1 MPNQGR
7 PAAPSLPPVD
17 EATVPFSELFNTGFD
32 RTIVDVT
39 AQLADRSIFVTSN
52 GRRFRLESIP
62 DPGPVQARLPGTSPI
77 ASAPTQPPPASR
89 PTAAAPPDPPPI
101 AELLAPDSVP
111 GWGRSPSN
119 ARSHSYFPSG
129 YSVRPGQ
136 PGGAAPGAQPN
147 TPTQQVTTM
156 MSQLEIN
163 RFTAV
168 PLYGESD
175 GGVQAAETLTDPNL
189 APRSPPDSTSPTSPS
204 LSYIQPPPNPQ
215 RPSSQAP
222 YDGNSSSAPVFWS
235 NIDYASYTAQ
245 TNIHLQNSRQTA
257 VTLSGLPSLMEDST
271 PIPPPPPSSHRV
283 SDPFLG
289 PTHAIPPH
297 RASDPAVST
306 LTSLPPPLHRT
317 SDPFS
322 MLSAV
327 SSEKELWE
335 GGGSSQFHGNR
346 SGRGSGSGNGYDYSY
361 PPAAVPA
368 SSASAPPSVSG
379 GRHLSYGTMGGG
391 ASNDIDTLTPVVVH
405 DTPLAP
411 STSSDGAS
419 TGRDNVLP
427 GEDVLFDGPVRSSQ
441 TLSATVFREGVLKV
455 FRNTLTNDLRFY
467 CKVDNDSETYWMKA
481 SNAQLVPAYAYDQ
494 RLSNVVYIRDTQNDK
509 GNGNVQ
515 VLQGN
520 GLPSAF
526 YQFSSL
532 KELFDFQAKL
542 TGQKVVLDIGSVR
555 MVTLSK
561 ANSRSSTVYSGA
573 RLQIWHEA
581 EGRRNTQSD
590 VASFVTAG
598 TALSG
603 PLRERTVAS
612 SSRLMMY
619 LGRLGQYVTVYV
631 TDDLEV
637 VPDGPT
643 LVKLKPRKSSI
654 PFSKKGSRFT
664 WVKAHHEQNHG
675 TEVAGLD
682 ISGKVV
688 EVDVDDYD
696 SYKTF
701 EIEFENSPSQDNFL
715 RKWDEVIRERRLQ
728 RTRLAQI
735 DEDMNRAVF
744 TGRQARVIK
753 T

>member
-7 PAAPSLPPVD
+7 PAALGLPPVD
-17 EATVPFSELFNTGFD
+17 EAIVPFSELFNNGFD
-32 RTIVDVT
+32 RGAVDVT

-52 GRRFRLESIP
+52 GRRFRLETIP
-62 DPGPVQARLPGTSPI
+62 DPGTVQTRAPDTSPI
-77 ASAPTQPPPASR
+77 SSAPAQPPPVSS
-89 PTAAAPPDPPPI
+89 PTAVAPLDLPPI

-119 ARSHSYFPSG
+119 ASPHSHSHSG

-136 PGGAAPGAQPN
+136 PGGPTPGAQPN
-147 TPTQQVTTM
+147 TPTQEVTTM
-156 MSQLEIN
+156 MSQLDVG
-163 RFTAV
+163 RFSAA
-168 PLYGESD
+168 PLYRESD
-175 GGVQAAETLTDPNL
+175 GGVQAAETLTDPYL
-189 APRSPPDSTSPTSPS
+189 APRSPLDSTSPTSPR
-204 LSYIQPPPNPQ
+204 LSYMQPPSNPQ
-215 RPSSQAP
+215 RSSYGTL
-222 YDGNSSSAPVFWS
+222 YDNSSISAPVHWS
-235 NIDYASYTAQ
+235 NVDYASYTAQ
-245 TNIHLQNSRQTA
+245 TNVHLQNSRQTA
-257 VTLSGLPSLMEDST
+257 VALSGLPSLMEDST
-271 PIPPPPPSSHRV
+271 PIPPPPQSSHRTSDLFFAPADAISPHGTSNFVV
-283 SDPFLG
+283 SSLTSSSP
-289 PTHAIPPH
+289 PPH
-297 RASDPAVST
+297 RA
-306 LTSLPPPLHRT
+306 

-335 GGGSSQFHGNR
+335 GGSSSNQTRGNR
-346 SGRGSGSGNGYDYSY
+346 SGSGRGSSY
-361 PPAAVPA
+361 HYAHLPLAVPTP
-368 SSASAPPSVSG
+368 SAPAPPSVAG
-379 GRHLSYGTMGGG
+379 GRHPSYGTIGGG
-391 ASNDIDTLTPVVVH
+391 VGNDIDTLTPVVVH
-405 DTPLAP
+405 QPLAP

-427 GEDVLFDGPVRSSQ
+427 GEDVLFDGPVGSAQ
-441 TLSATVFREGVLKV
+441 TLNAGVFREGVLKV
-455 FRNTLTNDLRFY
+455 FRNTITKDLRFY
-467 CKVDNDSETYWMKA
+467 CRVDRESETYWMKA

-494 RLSNVVYIRDTQNDK
+494 RLSNIVYIRDTQSDK
-509 GNGNVQ
+509 GNGYMQ
-515 VLQGN
+515 AAQGN
-520 GLPSAF
+520 GRPSGI
-526 YQFSSL
+526 YRFSSL

-542 TGQKVVLDIGSVR
+542 TGEKVVLDIGSVR

-561 ANSRSSTVYSGA
+561 ANSRSSTVYSSA
-573 RLQIWHEA
+573 RLQIWHEV

-603 PLRERTVAS
+603 PMRDRIVAS
-612 SSRLMMY
+612 SSRLMLY
-619 LGRLGQYVTVYV
+619 LGRLGEYITVYI

-637 VPDGPT
+637 VPEGQT

-664 WVKAHHEQNHG
+664 WVKAHQEPNHG
-675 TEVAGLD
+675 SEPAGLD
-682 ISGKVV
+682 ISGKVI
-688 EVDVDDYD
+688 EADVDDYD

-735 DEDMNRAVF
+735 EDEMKRAVF
-744 TGRQARVIK
+744 TGSQARVIK